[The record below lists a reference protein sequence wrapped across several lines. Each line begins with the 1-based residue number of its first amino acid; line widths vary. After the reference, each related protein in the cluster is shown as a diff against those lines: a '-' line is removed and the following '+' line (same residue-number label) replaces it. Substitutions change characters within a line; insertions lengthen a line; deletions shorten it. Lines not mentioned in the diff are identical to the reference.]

1 MENEIWLNIHFEEY
15 KDLYLVSNMG
25 CIKSIKSNKILN
37 NHIKCG

>member
-25 CIKSIKSNKILN
+25 RIKISRVIKY
-37 NHIKCG
+37 